1 MSRDLDL
8 CVYMESEA
16 NDVQKFLGVG
26 IGRILAFV
34 LDVLVCKLSRFL
46 QV

>member
-16 NDVQKFLGVG
+16 NGVQKFLGVG
-26 IGRILAFV
+26 TGRILACV
-34 LDVLVCKLSRFL
+34 LDVLVCKLSTFL